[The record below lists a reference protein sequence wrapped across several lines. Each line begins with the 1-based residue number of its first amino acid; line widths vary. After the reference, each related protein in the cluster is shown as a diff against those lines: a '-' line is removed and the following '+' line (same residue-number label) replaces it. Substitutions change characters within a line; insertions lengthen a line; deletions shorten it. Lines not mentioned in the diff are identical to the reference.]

1 MHSHIRYTHLVI
13 HNPNHQSNLNMKTFA
28 LVLLALAIGTFTLS
42 CSQPTQPANAN
53 GSTAQAS
60 PIASVDEFAAMKTS
74 YAKMCKEC
82 HGASGEGGTVQID
95 NEQLKVPSLREGHA
109 LAHSDQQLVKQ
120 ILEGGEGMP
129 AFKDKVSTAEAAEL
143 VRFVRK
149 EFQRK

>member
-1 MHSHIRYTHLVI
+1 
-13 HNPNHQSNLNMKTFA
+13 MKTFA

-42 CSQPTQPANAN
+42 CSQPTQPANTN
-53 GSTAQAS
+53 GSTTQAS
-60 PIASVDEFAAMKTS
+60 PIASVDEFAATKKS
-74 YAKMCKEC
+74 YAKTCAEC
-82 HGASGEGGTVQID
+82 HGAGGEGGTVQID
-95 NEQLKVPSLREGHA
+95 NEKLKVPSLREGHA